1 MQRTANPCKRV
12 RFPLLTPT
20 KEYESDEIKDYIG
33 AYNCLLDTTDELY
46 NDIKY
51 KDAINDW
58 KQMSK
63 DIRNVK

>member
-1 MQRTANPCKRV
+1 MKVTRLKIIYALQRMRAFMLR
-12 RFPLLTPT
+12 
-20 KEYESDEIKDYIG
+20 EDYIG